1 MTTRS
6 SRRLAWAAAIAL
18 FLAIYLGSAFTP
30 ALQDDV
36 DTSHAEAAREMLT
49 RGDFVT
55 LHINGVRYLEKAP
68 LMYWAIAGC
77 FRVLGVNDFAAR
89 LPTVLAML
97 GLMLLGME
105 WGRRAFGARAGLYTG
120 LFTATAAGC
129 FLFTRVL
136 IPEAILSLLIAGAF
150 YCLVCALDRPAT
162 GAARATGVWWYAVYA
177 LLALAVLTKG
187 LLALVV
193 VGMTLLA
200 YLAVSGEWR
209 RWREFRLGSGLLLF
223 FAVAAPWHVLAGLR
237 NPAVGDHHGFFWF
250 YFVNEHFLRFLGKR
264 IPKDYNKL
272 PGYLYWTLHLVWLF
286 PWSLYLPLMVRRMWV
301 EIRGGSNGKVNYPTS
316 ADNGRYGAAGNSKV
330 NYPTSAD
337 DGRYGAPG
345 KRPTSDSDEQG
356 ATRVDPTFAKE
367 GQIWATLDTALN
379 FRGRTRWICLLWA
392 GVTLLFFAF
401 STNQEYYTFPA
412 YLALF
417 LLLGAAVAGEE
428 IAADQK
434 NGRQGW
440 LLATSALSVAVR
452 LVFAVVLIGGLWSSR
467 HLPFVPDIGAVLAQT
482 NLDTD
487 TLSMGHILNLTGQS
501 FAALRLPAIL
511 AVMALV
517 LGSLAEIV
525 LRVMRRNYAGTWALA
540 LTMMVFLMAAHVALI
555 RFDPFL
561 SSQVLAERIAQQVR
575 TEDRVLIYGDQAY
588 GSSLVFYLRHPVE
601 LVNGRSTSMW
611 FGSTFPD
618 APQIFLD
625 DNDLV
630 RLWNSGTRVFLF
642 APDFQQKKVK
652 EVLGD
657 KALVYA
663 SSSGKIV
670 YTNRN

>member
-1 MTTRS
+1 LDVLTTKS
-6 SRRLAWAAAIAL
+6 SRRLAWGAVIAL
-18 FLAIYLGSAFTP
+18 FLAIYLGSAFSP

-36 DTSHAEAAREMLT
+36 DSSHAEAAREMLS

-68 LMYWAIAGC
+68 VMYWLVAGC
-77 FRVLGVNDFAAR
+77 FRVLGANALAAR
-89 LPTVLAML
+89 LPTVAAML
-97 GLMLLGME
+97 GLVLLGMA
-105 WGRRAFGARAGLYTG
+105 WGQRAFGARAGIYAG

-136 IPEAILSLLIAGAF
+136 IPEAILSLLIGGAF
-150 YCLVCALDRPAT
+150 YCLVSALDRPSA
-162 GAARATGVWWYAVYA
+162 GAWWYAVYA

-193 VGMTLLA
+193 IGMTIVA

-223 FAVAAPWHVLAGLR
+223 FAVAAPWHILAGLR

-272 PGYLYWTLHLVWLF
+272 PGYLYWSLHLVWLF
-286 PWSLYLPLMVRRMWV
+286 PWSLYLPLALRRLWAEM
-301 EIRGGSNGKVNYPTS
+301 R
-316 ADNGRYGAAGNSKV
+316 NGRA
-330 NYPTSAD
+330 
-337 DGRYGAPG
+337 
-345 KRPTSDSDEQG
+345 
-356 ATRVDPTFAKE
+356 
-367 GQIWATLDTALN
+367 LD
-379 FRGRTRWICLLWA
+379 FQMRTRWICILWA
-392 GVTLLFFAF
+392 GVTLLFFSF

-412 YLALF
+412 YLAFF
-417 LLLGAAVAGEE
+417 LLLAAAVAGEE
-428 IAADQK
+428 QDVW
-434 NGRQGW
+434 NGFGRQSW
-440 LLATSALSVAVR
+440 LLATSAVSVAVR
-452 LVFAVVLIGGLWSSR
+452 LTFAVVLIGGLWSSR

-482 NLDTD
+482 NMDTD

-501 FAALRLPAIL
+501 FAALRLPAVL
-511 AVMALV
+511 AVIALLV
-517 LGSLAEIV
+517 GSLAEIV
-525 LRVMRRNYAGTWALA
+525 LRIRRKNFAGTWALA

-561 SSQVLAERIAQQVR
+561 GSHVLAERIAQQVQPQ
-575 TEDRVLIYGDQAY
+575 DRVLIYGDQAF
-588 GSSLVFYLRHPVE
+588 GSSLLFYLRHPVE
-601 LVNGRSTSMW
+601 LVNGRTTSMW

-630 RLWNSGTRVFLF
+630 RLWKSGTRVFLF
-642 APDFQQKKVK
+642 APDFEQKKV
-652 EVLGD
+652 EDLLGGS
-657 KALVYA
+657 ALVYA